1 MFPAY
6 ENGLFSLDLER
17 IVFVYVIKKGCDSVV
32 LHAVCPPPKVIRE
45 SLLEV
50 IDSFIRCHTEKKRIT
65 DKDGKILMENVV
77 KVLILSNQPLS
88 SSQPMQRALSVN
100 NQQART
106 KI

>member
-77 KVLILSNQPLS
+77 KVLNPFKSATEQLSNKQGPKSETESCL
-88 SSQPMQRALSVN
+88 
-100 NQQART
+100 
-106 KI
+106 

>member
-77 KVLILSNQPLS
+77 KVLNPFKSATEQLSANAACTLC
-88 SSQPMQRALSVN
+88 
-100 NQQART
+100 
-106 KI
+106 K